1 MLVGAYDGGVDD
13 QIFKVRTFYQ
23 RIEDTFPNALLGP
36 AAKALE
42 NTVPVAKQW
51 RQIAP
56 GCTRT
61 RDPEHRIDKQTIVLA
76 VPAFVTFLT
85 RNKPL
90 DAQPLRI
97 RQFLAESRST
107 SSVAILNHIRESVG
121 IPYMSTG
128 PSHVHDGSK

>member
-90 DAQPLRI
+90 DAPPLRI
-97 RQFLAESRST
+97 RQFSPNQDRPPQLRS
-107 SSVAILNHIRESVG
+107 
-121 IPYMSTG
+121 
-128 PSHVHDGSK
+128 